1 MRISNICSK
10 QVWHNTYFRYQDTKN
25 YQHYEK
31 CKYTKFFLWVYS
43 NWINRR
49 TIKHISCYYLK
60 PLLEKLVKKQKSLF
74 LFGDFNVDLLKAT
87 NKFLDSLSSDM
98 FLSHIQPI
106 RITSH
111 SKSIIANIFSNYISQ
126 EIISDHLTST
136 ISDHLPQF
144 LIVVIYLSKVFFD
157 SMSKILDKHVPLK
170 KFSKYK
176 LKFKTMP
183 WITTGLQKYICIKIK
198 LFRDFINKKDLTQ
211 KTELH
216 NII

>member
-1 MRISNICSK
+1 
-10 QVWHNTYFRYQDTKN
+10 
-25 YQHYEK
+25 
-31 CKYTKFFLWVYS
+31 
-43 NWINRR
+43 
-49 TIKHISCYYLK
+49 
-60 PLLEKLVKKQKSLF
+60 
-74 LFGDFNVDLLKAT
+74 
-87 NKFLDSLSSDM
+87 M

-183 WITTGLQKYICIKIK
+183 WITTGLQKYISIKIK